1 MRTAREIFESLIED
15 EERNA
20 RRERIH
26 ESRFRHN
33 EGRASIRRDRRFE
46 RDNDRGI
53 REAREIRNIGRSLSD
68 IYESARRQRAIDE
81 EEDEI
86 PVRRSRRVS
95 ESLYDAVRRQR
106 RINESQEKETRFG
119 ARSARFR
126 R

>member
-15 EERNA
+15 EKRNERRN
-20 RRERIH
+20 RRFNENDEPVRRHGRIS
-26 ESRFRHN
+26 ESRYDRQ
-33 EGRASIRRDRRFE
+33 SMRD
-46 RDNDRGI
+46 I
-53 REAREIRNIGRSLSD
+53 REARERRAIGRSLSD

-81 EEDEI
+81 EDNEA

-106 RINESQEKETRFG
+106 RINESQEKETRLG
-119 ARSARFR
+119 SRSARFR